1 MKLAVIASL
10 AAAALAQKSSSSLS
24 AYEKCLEDT
33 CADNKN
39 DVSCQAACLGNP
51 NPNPSMISEANECY
65 LGCDGLDYQAAIDCH
80 TKCNLIYN
88 PTGSVITGHPP
99 AATHSSDKASDT
111 SNSDNDAED
120 SGASD
125 SDSSEDTKD
134 SDDTTDTEDSKDS
147 DGSGNDGEDTDTGAA
162 SALTASLAVAAAV
175 AVAALF

>member
-10 AAAALAQKSSSSLS
+10 AAVALAQKSSSSLN

-88 PTGSVITGHPP
+88 PTGSVITDHPP

-111 SNSDNDAED
+111 NDSDDDAED

-125 SDSSEDTKD
+125 SDSDSSEDTKD
-134 SDDTTDTEDSKDS
+134 SGDTTNSEDTKDS
-147 DGSGNDGEDTDTGAA
+147 ENDEEGTGTGAA
-162 SALTASLAVAAAV
+162 SALTASLAVVAAV